1 MAHLKSNTNIKKI
14 QFGTHKTV
22 KMGIGNQNITSPDN
36 IIDTFKLKSS
46 KDKVTSILDMVDV
59 EETVTNATLTSKTKW
74 GKVLVQSN
82 K

>member
-1 MAHLKSNTNIKKI
+1 MR
-14 QFGTHKTV
+14 
-22 KMGIGNQNITSPDN
+22 IGNQNITSPDN

-59 EETVTNATLTSKTKW
+59 ESEKYVMETVTNATLTSKTKW

>member
-1 MAHLKSNTNIKKI
+1 MR
-14 QFGTHKTV
+14 
-22 KMGIGNQNITSPDN
+22 IGNQNITSPDN

-46 KDKVTSILDMVDV
+46 KDKDTSILDMVDV
-59 EETVTNATLTSKTKW
+59 ESEKYVMETVTNATLTSKTKW